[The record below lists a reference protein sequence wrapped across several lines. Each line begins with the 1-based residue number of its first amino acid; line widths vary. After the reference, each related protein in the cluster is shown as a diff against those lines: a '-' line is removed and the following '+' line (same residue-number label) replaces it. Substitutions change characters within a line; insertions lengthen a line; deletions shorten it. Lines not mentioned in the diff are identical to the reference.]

1 MDHWQPLQTLHTRTL
16 RDNVVSLLREAI
28 VKGTLPAGI
37 ELNQAHVA
45 ERLGISRGPLREA
58 LGQLEQENL
67 IRTVPYK
74 GSVVTSL
81 TPTYL
86 SELYSLRKALE
97 QFAVEQLLTP
107 SSLDT
112 HDDTS
117 DNIDAILQSTTQKLR
132 NVVDDM
138 HDAAL
143 EQDNDW
149 LVELDLSFH
158 RIIIE
163 APGHNLLKHTWS
175 PLEMGVKRCLYTRH
189 KIYRSLDQVIGNH
202 PDIIEA
208 LEAKQLD
215 AGKALLHDHI
225 IEAGKMMQQYWEE
238 APETEPVSSEVVLDS
253 LQAHLSERLDAPSV
267 VTNVGSSKATKVKR

>member
-97 QFAVEQLLTP
+97 QFAVEQLLEP
-107 SSLDT
+107 SSIDVS
-112 HDDTS
+112 DDAP
-117 DNIDAILQSTTQKLR
+117 NIDAILITTTQKLR

-143 EQDNDW
+143 AQDNDG

-163 APGHNLLKHTWS
+163 APGHSLLKHTWS

-208 LEAKQLD
+208 IEAKNVD
-215 AGKALLHDHI
+215 AAKALLHDHI
-225 IEAGKMMQQYWEE
+225 MEAGKMMQQYWAD

-253 LQAHLSERLDAPSV
+253 LQAHLSERLDTPSV
-267 VTNVGSSKATKVKR
+267 VTKVGASKAAKVKR

>member
-97 QFAVEQLLTP
+97 QFAVEQLLEP
-107 SSLDT
+107 SSIDVS
-112 HDDTS
+112 DDAP
-117 DNIDAILQSTTQKLR
+117 NIDAILITTTQKLR
-132 NVVDDM
+132 SVVDDM

-143 EQDNDW
+143 AQDNDG

-163 APGHNLLKHTWS
+163 APGHSLLKHTWS

-208 LEAKQLD
+208 IEAKNIN
-215 AGKALLHDHI
+215 AAKALLHDHI
-225 IEAGKMMQQYWEE
+225 MEAGKMMQQYWEE

-267 VTNVGSSKATKVKR
+267 VTKVGSNKAVKVKR